1 MARSLALFLAAS
13 LVAASPAERA
23 PKTLSAQGAVPEGGK
38 CKNEI
43 VDDKVTGNHCV
54 LLKGG
59 ALTKFQDD
67 TKQDFGSPTE
77 WCICLHLAMETNP
90 QDADYSQCSNDAC
103 CASKMCS
110 CSS

>member
-54 LLKGG
+54 LVSFRGRKPFT
-59 ALTKFQDD
+59 ACAHTAPPHSDPD
-67 TKQDFGSPTE
+67 VRVRVHA
-77 WCICLHLAMETNP
+77 C
-90 QDADYSQCSNDAC
+90 DYS
-103 CASKMCS
+103 
-110 CSS
+110 